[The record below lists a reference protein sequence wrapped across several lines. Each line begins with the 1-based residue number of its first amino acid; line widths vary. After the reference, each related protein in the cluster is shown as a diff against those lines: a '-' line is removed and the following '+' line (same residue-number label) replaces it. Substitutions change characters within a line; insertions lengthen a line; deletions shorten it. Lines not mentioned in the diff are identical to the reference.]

1 MIGFRA
7 LSSAWLPPAG
17 LLKAGIQANDVLLSV
32 DGKPA
37 ISAQETMDQVA
48 EIRPGS
54 VVDVQVLRNDKKLT
68 LPVTILEFPDNS
80 Q

>member
-1 MIGFRA
+1 
-7 LSSAWLPPAG
+7 
-17 LLKAGIQANDVLLSV
+17 NDVLLSV

-37 ISAQETMDQVA
+37 LSAQETMDQVA

-54 VVDVQVLRNDKKLT
+54 VVNVQVLRNDKKLT
-68 LPVTILEFPDNS
+68 FPVTIQEFPDSS

>member
-1 MIGFRA
+1 MTPGG
-7 LSSAWLPPAG
+7 PAE
-17 LLKAGIQANDVLLSV
+17 KAGIQANDVLLSV

-37 ISAQETMDQVA
+37 LSAQETMDQVA

-54 VVDVQVLRNDKKLT
+54 VVNVQVLRNDKKLT
-68 LPVTILEFPDNS
+68 FPVTIQEFPDSS